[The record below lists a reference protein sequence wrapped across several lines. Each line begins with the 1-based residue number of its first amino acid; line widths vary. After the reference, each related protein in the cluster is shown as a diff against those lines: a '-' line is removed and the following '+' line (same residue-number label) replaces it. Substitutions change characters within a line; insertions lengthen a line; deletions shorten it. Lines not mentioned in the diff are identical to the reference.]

1 MDRETILEEFYN
13 TVNETVDCYDANNN
27 NTYVQFIIGV
37 LSITN
42 RLLDRLLD
50 DVKK

>member
-1 MDRETILEEFYN
+1 MDREKILEEFYN
-13 TVNETVDCYDANNN
+13 TVNETVDCYYDANNN

-42 RLLDRLLD
+42 RLLD
-50 DVKK
+50 DVEK